1 MTETA
6 TVDDDDVHSVLPIHR
21 SSPCGMVG
29 KEGGVWTHTSRPGAP
44 LTAAKRRTFITRDG
58 HLDLGNLSSEHG
70 HPLAQTPEPHG
81 IYHPTRAS
89 SRLPLSNTHTNIN
102 IHIQSTNVD
111 TAARRST
118 LTKFITANIGRSKA
132 ACLLAW

>member
-1 MTETA
+1 MY
-6 TVDDDDVHSVLPIHR
+6 VCVFGDR
-21 SSPCGMVG
+21 MVG
-29 KEGGVWTHTSRPGAP
+29 EEGSVWTHTSTPGAP

-89 SRLPLSNTHTNIN
+89 SLHTHTHTSIN
-102 IHIQSTNVD
+102 IHTSADNLPTYLHITIIIPCKYTHTRLVIQIHSHISICMHVCTY
-111 TAARRST
+111 T
-118 LTKFITANIGRSKA
+118 LFHHHT
-132 ACLLAW
+132 L